1 MIKQSARDL
10 IKEMTHEILLEEKM
24 WSDWDALTHY
34 ARAPFGMPLTESIDI
49 KGSLITEGLID
60 SLISAFNW
68 TKEKLAGG
76 FEKIKSLGGSV
87 FDAFQKIIAK
97 IFETMQ
103 AGKEAF
109 EFVTSFTTDAIQ
121 QIKEK
126 FTDSFE
132 ELKNWISSAKEFVFK
147 DIFTSASKD
156 PKILNQLK
164 EEKNINSLIKGK
176 NLQFLL
182 SEADVKTEFINQLKS
197 NPAAAAELA
206 AGHGRAALGDVVTVL
221 VRTTLKNKPELVKQ
235 LREKIFSSPFMKGP
249 KGNFI
254 VSLINFTG
262 VSINASGDQV
272 ISLGAKLWQSIK
284 ELLKGQVITIQKND
298 QALINDELFPEII
311 GSLIGGESV
320 IEKFSRS
327 IAGDLKSLGDIF
339 IAAIKQISL
348 VIGEKLQSKFDDMC
362 STLGIPQNISNQIKN
377 ALKAILD
384 ITTTGARLTNTTSS

>member
-1 MIKQSARDL
+1 
-10 IKEMTHEILLEEKM
+10 
-24 WSDWDALTHY
+24 
-34 ARAPFGMPLTESIDI
+34 
-49 KGSLITEGLID
+49 
-60 SLISAFNW
+60 
-68 TKEKLAGG
+68 
-76 FEKIKSLGGSV
+76 
-87 FDAFQKIIAK
+87 
-97 IFETMQ
+97 
-103 AGKEAF
+103 
-109 EFVTSFTTDAIQ
+109 
-121 QIKEK
+121 
-126 FTDSFE
+126 
-132 ELKNWISSAKEFVFK
+132 
-147 DIFTSASKD
+147 
-156 PKILNQLK
+156 
-164 EEKNINSLIKGK
+164 
-176 NLQFLL
+176 
-182 SEADVKTEFINQLKS
+182 
-197 NPAAAAELA
+197 
-206 AGHGRAALGDVVTVL
+206 
-221 VRTTLKNKPELVKQ
+221 
-235 LREKIFSSPFMKGP
+235 MKGP

-348 VIGEKLQSKFDDMC
+348 VIGEKLQSKFDDIC